1 MMDIATLIGFIV
13 AWALMIMPM
22 AQGAGLAAFGDM
34 ASVQIVLGGSI
45 AVLLM
50 RSQLSDFI
58 TMWAQV
64 FAKVF
69 TAKVD
74 DPKELIE
81 QITELANI
89 VRKDGMIAL
98 EGQDIANPYLAKGVA
113 LLVDGTVPEVVT
125 ATLEN
130 DNDLMKVRHDTA
142 VAMWVSW
149 ADIAPAMGMI
159 GTLIGLVGMLQNM
172 SDPKSIG
179 PAMAVAL
186 LTTMYGAIV
195 ANVLAKPISEKL
207 AALSESEQLN
217 NELIMQAL
225 EEIQKGTNPRVISDV
240 LASRLPPKVRAEL
253 VEA

>member
-1 MMDIATLIGFIV
+1 MDIATLIGFVV

-22 AQGAGLAAFGDM
+22 ASGAGLSAFADG
-34 ASVQIVLGGSI
+34 ASVQIVLGGSL

-50 RSQLSDFI
+50 RSKLSDFI
-58 TMWAQV
+58 TMWASV

-81 QITELANI
+81 QVTELANI

-98 EGQDIANPYLAKGVA
+98 EGQDIPNPFLAKGVS
-113 LLVDGTVPEVVT
+113 LLVDGTPAEVVT
-125 ATLEN
+125 ANLEN
-130 DNDLMKVRHDTA
+130 DNDLMKVRHETA

-207 AALSESEQLN
+207 QALSEAEQLN

-225 EEIQKGTNPRVISDV
+225 EEMQKGTNPRVISDV

-253 VEA
+253 ADA

>member
-1 MMDIATLIGFIV
+1 MDIATLIGLLV
-13 AWALMIMPM
+13 AWALMILPM
-22 AQGAGLAAFGDM
+22 ASGAGLAAFADLP
-34 ASVQIVLGGSI
+34 SVQIVLLGSLM
-45 AVLLM
+45 VLLM

-64 FAKVF
+64 FAKIF

-74 DPKELIE
+74 DPKDLIE
-81 QITELANI
+81 QITELAQI

-98 EGQDIANPYLAKGVA
+98 EGQDIPNPFLAKGVGM
-113 LLVDGTVPEVVT
+113 LVDTAAPEVVT

-130 DNDLMKVRHDTA
+130 DNEMMKARHETA
-142 VAMWVSW
+142 VQMWVSW

-172 SDPKSIG
+172 SDPKAIG

-186 LTTMYGAIV
+186 LTTMYGAII
-195 ANVLAKPISEKL
+195 ANVLAKPVSEKL
-207 AALSESEQLN
+207 AALSAAEQAN
-217 NELIMQAL
+217 NALIMQAL
-225 EEIQKGTNPRVISDV
+225 EELQKGTNPRVISDI

-253 VEA
+253 AEA

>member
-1 MMDIATLIGFIV
+1 MDIATLIGFLV
-13 AWALMIMPM
+13 AWVLMIYPM
-22 AQGAGLAAFGDM
+22 ATGAGLSAFGDA
-34 ASVQIVLGGSI
+34 ASVQIVLGGSLM
-45 AVLLM
+45 VLLM

-64 FAKVF
+64 FAKIF
-69 TAKVD
+69 IAKVD

-81 QITELANI
+81 QISELANI

-98 EGQDIANPYLAKGVA
+98 EGQDIGNPFLAKGVS
-113 LLVDGTVPEVVT
+113 LLVDGTPPEVVT
-125 ATLEN
+125 ANLEN
-130 DNDLMKVRHDTA
+130 DNDLMKARHDTA
-142 VAMWVSW
+142 IQMWVSW

-172 SDPKSIG
+172 SDPKAIG

-195 ANVLAKPISEKL
+195 ANVLAKPVSEKL
-207 AALSESEQLN
+207 GALSEREQAN
-217 NELIMQAL
+217 NQLIMQAL
-225 EEIQKGTNPRVISDV
+225 DEIQKGTNPRVISDI

-253 VEA
+253 ADA

>member
-1 MMDIATLIGFIV
+1 MDIATLIGFLV
-13 AWALMIMPM
+13 AWVLMIYPM
-22 AQGAGLAAFGDM
+22 ATGAGLSAFGDA
-34 ASVQIVLGGSI
+34 ASVQIVLGGSLM
-45 AVLLM
+45 VLLM

-64 FAKVF
+64 FAKIF
-69 TAKVD
+69 IAKVD

-81 QITELANI
+81 QISELANI

-98 EGQDIANPYLAKGVA
+98 EGQDIANPFLAKGVS
-113 LLVDGTVPEVVT
+113 LLVDGTAPEVVT
-125 ATLEN
+125 ANLEN
-130 DNDLMKVRHDTA
+130 DNDLMKARHDTA
-142 VAMWVSW
+142 IQMWVSW

-172 SDPKSIG
+172 SDPKAIG

-195 ANVLAKPISEKL
+195 ANVLAKPVSEKL
-207 AALSESEQLN
+207 GALSEREQAN
-217 NELIMQAL
+217 NQLIMQAL
-225 EEIQKGTNPRVISDV
+225 DEIQKGTNPRVISDI

-253 VEA
+253 ADA

>member
-1 MMDIATLIGFIV
+1 MDIATLIGFLV
-13 AWALMIMPM
+13 AWALMIYPM
-22 AQGAGLAAFGDM
+22 ASGAGLSAFGDA
-34 ASVQIVLGGSI
+34 ASVQIVLGGSLM
-45 AVLLM
+45 VLLM

-64 FAKVF
+64 FAKIF
-69 TAKVD
+69 IAKVD

-81 QITELANI
+81 QISELANI

-98 EGQDIANPYLAKGVA
+98 EGQDIANPFLAKGVS
-113 LLVDGTVPEVVT
+113 LLVDGTAPEVVT
-125 ATLEN
+125 ANLEN
-130 DNDLMKVRHDTA
+130 DNDLMKARHDTA
-142 VAMWVSW
+142 IQMWVSW

-172 SDPKSIG
+172 SDPKAIG

-195 ANVLAKPISEKL
+195 ANVLAKPVSEKL
-207 AALSESEQLN
+207 AALSEREQAN
-217 NELIMQAL
+217 NQLIMQAL
-225 EEIQKGTNPRVISDV
+225 DEIQKGTNPRVISDI

-253 VEA
+253 ADA

>member
-1 MMDIATLIGFIV
+1 MAT
-13 AWALMIMPM
+13 
-22 AQGAGLAAFGDM
+22 GAGLNAFIDT
-34 ASVQIVLGGSI
+34 ASIQIVIGGSL

-58 TMWAQV
+58 TMWASV

-98 EGQDIANPYLAKGVA
+98 EGQDIANPFLAKGVA
-113 LLVDGTVPEVVT
+113 LLVDGTQQEVVT
-125 ATLEN
+125 AQLEN
-130 DNDLMKVRHDTA
+130 DNDLMKVRHETA

-172 SDPKSIG
+172 SDPKAIG

-207 AALSESEQLN
+207 AALSASEQLN
-217 NELIMQAL
+217 NELIMEAL
-225 EEIQKGTNPRVISDV
+225 EEIIKGTNPRVVSDI
-240 LASRLPPKVRAEL
+240 LASRLPPKIRAEL

>member
-1 MMDIATLIGFIV
+1 MDIATLIGFLV
-13 AWALMIMPM
+13 AWVLMIYPM
-22 AQGAGLAAFGDM
+22 ATGAGLSAFGDA
-34 ASVQIVLGGSI
+34 ASVQIVLGGSLM
-45 AVLLM
+45 VLLM

-64 FAKVF
+64 FAKIF
-69 TAKVD
+69 IAKVD

-81 QITELANI
+81 QISELANI

-98 EGQDIANPYLAKGVA
+98 EGQDIANPFLAKGVS
-113 LLVDGTVPEVVT
+113 LLVDGTAPEVVT
-125 ATLEN
+125 ANLEN
-130 DNDLMKVRHDTA
+130 DNDLMKARHDTA
-142 VAMWVSW
+142 IQMWVSW

-172 SDPKSIG
+172 SDPKAIG

-195 ANVLAKPISEKL
+195 ANVLAKPVSEKL
-207 AALSESEQLN
+207 AALSEREQAN
-217 NELIMQAL
+217 NQLIMQAL
-225 EEIQKGTNPRVISDV
+225 EEIQKGTNPRVISDI

-253 VEA
+253 ADA

>member
-1 MMDIATLIGFIV
+1 MDIATLIGFIV

-22 AQGAGLAAFGDM
+22 ATGAGLNAFIDT
-34 ASVQIVLGGSI
+34 ASIQIVIGGSL

-58 TMWAQV
+58 TMWASV

-98 EGQDIANPYLAKGVA
+98 EGQDIANPFLAKGVA
-113 LLVDGTVPEVVT
+113 LLVDGTQQEVVT
-125 ATLEN
+125 ANLEN
-130 DNDLMKVRHDTA
+130 DNDLMKVRHETA

-172 SDPKSIG
+172 SDPKAIG

-207 AALSESEQLN
+207 AALSASEQLN
-217 NELIMQAL
+217 NELIMEAL
-225 EEIQKGTNPRVISDV
+225 EEIIKGTNPRVVSDI
-240 LASRLPPKVRAEL
+240 LASRLPPKIRAEL
-253 VEA
+253 VDA

>member
-1 MMDIATLIGFIV
+1 MDIASLIGFIV
-13 AWALMIMPM
+13 AWVLMIYPM
-22 AQGAGLAAFGDM
+22 ATGAGLSAFGDA
-34 ASVQIVLGGSI
+34 ASVQIVLGGSLM
-45 AVLLM
+45 VLLM
-50 RSQLSDFI
+50 RSQLTDFI

-64 FAKVF
+64 FAKIF

-81 QITELANI
+81 QISELANI

-98 EGQDIANPYLAKGVA
+98 EGQDIANPFLAKGVA

-125 ATLEN
+125 ANLEN
-130 DNDLMKVRHDTA
+130 DNDLMKSRHETA
-142 VAMWVSW
+142 IQMWVSW

-172 SDPKSIG
+172 SDPKAIG

-207 AALSESEQLN
+207 AALSEREQAN
-217 NELIMQAL
+217 NQLIMQAL
-225 EEIQKGTNPRVISDV
+225 EEIQKGTNPRIIADI

-253 VEA
+253 ADA

>member
-1 MMDIATLIGFIV
+1 
-13 AWALMIMPM
+13 
-22 AQGAGLAAFGDM
+22 
-34 ASVQIVLGGSI
+34 
-45 AVLLM
+45 
-50 RSQLSDFI
+50 
-58 TMWAQV
+58 MWAQV

-186 LTTMYGAIV
+186 LTTMYGAII

-207 AALSESEQLN
+207 AALSASEQLN

-240 LASRLPPKVRAEL
+240 LASRLPPKIRAEL

>member
-1 MMDIATLIGFIV
+1 MDIASLIGFIV
-13 AWALMIMPM
+13 AWVLMIYPM
-22 AQGAGLAAFGDM
+22 ATGAGLSAFGDA
-34 ASVQIVLGGSI
+34 ASVQIVLGGSLM
-45 AVLLM
+45 VLLM

-64 FAKVF
+64 FAKIF

-81 QITELANI
+81 QISELANI

-98 EGQDIANPYLAKGVA
+98 EGQDIANPFLAKGVS
-113 LLVDGTVPEVVT
+113 LLVDGTAPEVVT
-125 ATLEN
+125 ANLEN
-130 DNDLMKVRHDTA
+130 DNDLMKARHDTA
-142 VAMWVSW
+142 IQMWVSW

-172 SDPKSIG
+172 SDPKAIG

-195 ANVLAKPISEKL
+195 ANVLAKPVSEKL
-207 AALSESEQLN
+207 AALSEREQAN
-217 NELIMQAL
+217 NQLIMQAL
-225 EEIQKGTNPRVISDV
+225 EEIQKGTNPRVISDI

-253 VEA
+253 ADA

>member
-1 MMDIATLIGFIV
+1 MDIATLIGFLV
-13 AWALMIMPM
+13 AWVLMIYPM
-22 AQGAGLAAFGDM
+22 ATGAGLSAFGDA
-34 ASVQIVLGGSI
+34 ASVQIVLGGSLM
-45 AVLLM
+45 VLLM

-64 FAKVF
+64 FAKIF
-69 TAKVD
+69 IAKVD

-81 QITELANI
+81 QISELANI

-98 EGQDIANPYLAKGVA
+98 EGQDIANPFLAKGVS
-113 LLVDGTVPEVVT
+113 LLVDGTPPEVVT
-125 ATLEN
+125 ANLEN
-130 DNDLMKVRHDTA
+130 DNDLMKARHDTA
-142 VAMWVSW
+142 IQMWVSW

-172 SDPKSIG
+172 SDPKAIG

-195 ANVLAKPISEKL
+195 ANVLAKPVSEKL
-207 AALSESEQLN
+207 AALSEREQAN
-217 NELIMQAL
+217 NQLIMQAL
-225 EEIQKGTNPRVISDV
+225 EEIQKGTNPRVISDI

-253 VEA
+253 ADA

>member
-1 MMDIATLIGFIV
+1 MDIASLIGFLGAV
-13 AWALMIMPM
+13 VLMILPM
-22 AQGAGLAAFGDM
+22 AQGVGIGAFVDVP
-34 ASVQIVLGGSI
+34 SIQIVFLGSLM
-45 AVLLM
+45 VLLM

-58 TMWAQV
+58 AMWAQV
-64 FAKVF
+64 FAKIF

-113 LLVDGTVPEVVT
+113 LLVDGTQPEVVT

-130 DNDLMKVRHDTA
+130 DNDLMKVRHETS

-172 SDPKSIG
+172 SDPKAIG

-207 AALSESEQLN
+207 AALSEREQLN
-217 NELIMQAL
+217 NELIMEAL
-225 EEIQKGTNPRVISDV
+225 EEIIKGTNPRVVSDI